1 MEMTTIVLLP
11 GMDGSGSLFGDFTSV
26 MAARTVVMSYP
37 HDRPLDYEELVAF
50 VRDKLPV
57 GEPFILV
64 GESFSGPVALMLA
77 ASQPP
82 WLRAVVLVC
91 SFARSPAP
99 ALPAA
104 LRPFVASIPFW
115 RVPVAWGA
123 ALLLGRFSSARL
135 RALLTDAIHAVSAS
149 VWKAR
154 LEAVLAIDVTQR
166 LREIQVPLL
175 YLRASE
181 DRVVPRSAAEL
192 IMRGCS
198 NARISEIEGPHF
210 LLQTKP
216 HEAAAAVRQFAQESA
231 IAL

>member
-1 MEMTTIVLLP
+1 MTTIVLLP
-11 GMDGSGSLFGDFTSV
+11 GMDGSGSLFADFISAI
-26 MAARTVVMSYP
+26 AAKTVIVSYP
-37 HDRPLDYEELVAF
+37 PDVPLTYDELAAF
-50 VRDKLPV
+50 VQRTLPAN
-57 GEPFILV
+57 EPFILV

-82 WLRAVVLVC
+82 WLRGVVLVC

-104 LRPFVASIPFW
+104 LRRFVALIPFW

-123 ALLLGRFSSARL
+123 ALLLGRFSSERL
-135 RALLTDAIHAVSAS
+135 RAPLTAAIHAVSAS

-154 LEAVLAIDVTQR
+154 LEAVLAVDVTQR
-166 LREIQVPLL
+166 LRQIEVPIL

-181 DRVVPRSAAEL
+181 DLVVPRSAAEL

-198 NARISEIEGPHF
+198 NARITEIEGP
-210 LLQTKP
+210 P
-216 HEAAAAVRQFAQESA
+216 
-231 IAL
+231 